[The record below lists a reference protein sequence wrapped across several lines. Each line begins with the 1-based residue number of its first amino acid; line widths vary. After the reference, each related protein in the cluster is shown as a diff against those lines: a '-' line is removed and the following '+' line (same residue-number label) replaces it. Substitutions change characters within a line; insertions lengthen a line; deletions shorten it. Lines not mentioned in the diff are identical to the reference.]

1 MQFRRLS
8 AFLLTV
14 TILLSCLAG
23 CPAAPA
29 SPTTEPTQATTEPST
44 IPTTLPT
51 EPSTEPSSEPTAEP
65 TTEPT
70 TEATAEPTV
79 EPTTEPKPTQ
89 PPAPTEPLPP
99 EPWSSQ
105 TVYIGP
111 DISGISVKK
120 AFVFDCASNTYLY
133 QKSELNAKLYPASI
147 TKLMNVYTALK
158 ILDLDT
164 VITVDAG
171 MMSLVPGDTSKAG
184 FYAGDKM
191 TIYNVILGTLVASGS
206 DAAHILAVSAGRVL
220 AGDPNLPAQQAE
232 DLFVEEMNR
241 QVANLGLINTHF
253 VNCDGYT
260 DYYHY
265 TCMADLVTIAT
276 HVLNTPVMR
285 DIICNHKVKMYYAD
299 GRHRTLTSTNYLLN
313 PNSSFHRAE
322 ARGMKTGTTNAAG
335 ACLLSAFWVNDR
347 YILIGVFQG
356 PTFNSR
362 YQSATKLFDY
372 FKNTPVTEPTDPS
385 EPPTEEPTEEPTL
398 DPTVD
403 PSTDPTMEPTVK
415 PSTDPT
421 VEPSTEPATEPST
434 EPSSE
439 PSSEPSAEPS
449 LEPTM
454 DPIPTE

>member
-1 MQFRRLS
+1 MSIRQL
-8 AFLLTV
+8 AA
-14 TILLSCLAG
+14 ILLSVVIVLSCFTG

-29 SPTTEPTQATTEPST
+29 SPSTEATLTTDPST
-44 IPTTLPT
+44 QPTTPAT
-51 EPSTEPSSEPTAEP
+51 EPSTEPSTEPPTVPPTEEPTAEPTSEPTEEP

-70 TEATAEPTV
+70 T
-79 EPTTEPKPTQ
+79 KPTN
-89 PPAPTEPLPP
+89 PTEPTEPLPP

-111 DISGISVKK
+111 DLSGISVKK
-120 AFVFDCASNTYLY
+120 AFVYDCSSETYLY

-158 ILDLDT
+158 ILELDT

-191 TIYNVILGTLVASGS
+191 TVYNVILGTLVASGS

-220 AGDPNLPAQQAE
+220 ADDPDLPAQDAE
-232 DLFVEEMNR
+232 NLFVEEMNR
-241 QVANLGLINTHF
+241 QVEYLGLINTHF

-276 HVLNTPVMR
+276 HCLNIPTIR
-285 DIICNHKVKMYYAD
+285 DTVCNHKVKMYYAD
-299 GRHRTLTSTNYLLN
+299 GRYRTFTSTNYLLN
-313 PNSSFHRAE
+313 PNSSFYRAE
-322 ARGMKTGTTNAAG
+322 AQGMKTGTTNAAG
-335 ACLLSAFWVNDR
+335 ACLLSAFWVNGR

-362 YQSATKLFDY
+362 YQCATKLFDY
-372 FKNTPVTEPTDPS
+372 FKDTPVTEPTNPS
-385 EPPTEEPTEEPTL
+385 EPPTEEPTEEP
-398 DPTVD
+398 
-403 PSTDPTMEPTVK
+403 S
-415 PSTDPT
+415 
-421 VEPSTEPATEPST
+421 TEPST
-434 EPSSE
+434 EPTAEPTIEPTVLPSE
-439 PSSEPSAEPS
+439 EPTETPSSEPTIEPS
-449 LEPTM
+449 MPPSEEPSVEPEPTVE
-454 DPIPTE
+454 PLPT